1 MDTMTELLSI
11 PSVSQML
18 KENDRRNEIIYAT
31 FNPITGQGSIG
42 RRIRIEISDF
52 ILPVQWIPQSMM
64 KIEFVQRL
72 VEAGSIRKFLSDA
85 LMVGYSDTDASKVS
99 QQFIRL
105 RYRHDFPFWCATL
118 VKVKKKGAVTT
129 FSSGYGIHSDDS
141 SRCLRKAAWQTSL
154 SA

>member
-1 MDTMTELLSI
+1 MTELLSI

-118 VKVKKKGAVTT
+118 VKVKKKG
-129 FSSGYGIHSDDS
+129 GGDDVLFRLWNPQRRLVEMFEKS
-141 SRCLRKAAWQTSL
+141 QI
-154 SA
+154 

>member
-52 ILPVQWIPQSMM
+52 ILPVQWDSAKHDENRICTKAGRGRLYPQIP
-64 KIEFVQRL
+64 F
-72 VEAGSIRKFLSDA
+72 
-85 LMVGYSDTDASKVS
+85 
-99 QQFIRL
+99 
-105 RYRHDFPFWCATL
+105 
-118 VKVKKKGAVTT
+118 
-129 FSSGYGIHSDDS
+129 
-141 SRCLRKAAWQTSL
+141 
-154 SA
+154 